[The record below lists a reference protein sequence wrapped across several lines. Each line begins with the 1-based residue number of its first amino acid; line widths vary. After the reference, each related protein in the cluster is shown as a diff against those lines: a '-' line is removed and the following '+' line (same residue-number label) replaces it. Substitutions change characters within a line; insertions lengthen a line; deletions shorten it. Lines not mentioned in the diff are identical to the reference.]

1 MAKKSSKTEMHPLF
15 PSGDWEGFY
24 NYTYDRAS
32 SKSKMEFSLNF
43 KKGKISGNG
52 SDDVGS
58 FSWSGTYDING
69 LTAQITKQYHDR
81 HSVVY
86 HGNVDENG
94 IWGHWLM
101 YGYKGGFH
109 IWPKKNEEKAAEEE
123 VMKEKKVAKKKK
135 NLKLTHS

>member
-1 MAKKSSKTEMHPLF
+1 MAKKSSKAEMHPLF

-24 NYTYDRAS
+24 NYTYNQAG

-43 KKGKISGNG
+43 KNGKISGNG

-69 LTAQITKQYHDR
+69 LTTQMTKQYHR
-81 HSVVY
+81 QHSVVY

-94 IWGHWLM
+94 IWGHWLIASF
-101 YGYKGGFH
+101 KGGFH
-109 IWPKKNEEKAAEEE
+109 IWPKKNEEEAAEKEIAKEE
-123 VMKEKKVAKKKK
+123 KVAKKKK
-135 NLKLTHS
+135 NLKLIR